1 MSVDVKVGGAPPAT
15 ATRSTFRPELHGVRG
30 LAIALVVVFHVFGHG
45 RVSGGIDAFLAV
57 SGFLMT
63 LSLARQVEAG
73 TLTLWGYLARL
84 ARRLLPAALMV
95 LATVAVVGYFWTP
108 SSQRAQLLREI
119 RAVAL
124 YRENWEL
131 VDSQL
136 DYAAAGPGT
145 SPLQHFWSL
154 SVQGQ
159 FYLLWFVLVVVA
171 TWVGARLLG
180 WQARRSVFVAVALAT
195 VASFVFHQGW
205 AAQDQQVA
213 YFHTGSRIWELGLG
227 GLVALLL
234 PGLRLSTAVRIP
246 IGWLGVA
253 LLVSCGFFLDGGAL
267 FPGPWAL
274 WPVGGVLLVLAAGT
288 TGHRWAADRMLQ
300 AAPLKFLADIS
311 YAWYVWHWPLLIF
324 TLLRTGQESADLRIA
339 AFVVVTSVLLAW
351 GTTRLVEEPFV
362 RGFSRRTAATL
373 VVGVTGVAVVAG
385 GATWALGVVERH
397 RHEALL
403 EASRP
408 SPDHPGAAVLGE
420 GWTGELTPADVVP
433 DVAVAGGDLPEVYGE
448 GDCINTH
455 RDVPSSADP
464 RLCYLGDPDG
474 DQTIMVLGGSHVTQ
488 WLPALEILA
497 DQHHWRLVLSEKG
510 GCQFIDRP
518 EPGSSDPPQQESCY
532 QYNENLWPLIE
543 DEQPDYVFTIG
554 TTSRPTTGESTPDGF
569 VALWDRLD
577 QLGIPVLGMRDS
589 TRLEESVPECLERTD
604 MDARACGQE
613 RTWRMAE
620 QSPILSVPDL
630 PGNVR
635 PMDVSESICAPDW
648 CPAVVGNVMVYRDTS
663 HITATYM
670 RTLAPAVEDE
680 LRRVAPEL
688 F

>member
-1 MSVDVKVGGAPPAT
+1 MGGPPPAT

-30 LAIALVVVFHVFGHG
+30 LAIALVVVFHVFGQG
-45 RVSGGIDAFLAV
+45 RVSGGIDAFLTV

-63 LSLARQVEAG
+63 LSLARQIEAG

-84 ARRLLPAALMV
+84 ARRLLPAALLV
-95 LATVAVVGYFWTP
+95 LGTVAVAGYFWTP
-108 SSQRAQLLREI
+108 ASQRGQLLREI

-159 FYLLWFVLVVVA
+159 FYLIWFVLL
-171 TWVGARLLG
+171 VGAAWLGARVLG
-180 WQARRSVFVAVALAT
+180 WQTRRSVLFAVILAT
-195 VASFVFHQGW
+195 VVSFAFHQGW

-234 PGLRLSTAVRIP
+234 PGLRLSTAARIP

-253 LLVSCGFFLDGGAL
+253 LLVTCGFFLDGGAL

-288 TGHRWAADRMLQ
+288 TGHPWAADRMLQ
-300 AAPLKFLADIS
+300 AAPLRFLADIS

-324 TLLRTGQESADLRIA
+324 ILIRTDRETADLGTAI
-339 AFVVVTSVLLAW
+339 FVVGTSVLLAW
-351 GTTRLVEEPFV
+351 GTTRWVEEPLV
-362 RGFSRRTAATL
+362 SALSRRTAATL
-373 VVGVTGVAVVAG
+373 LVGATGVAVVAG

-397 RHEALL
+397 RHEALI

-408 SPDHPGAAVLGE
+408 SADHPGAAVLGPD
-420 GWTGELTPADVVP
+420 WSGELVPADVVP
-433 DVAVAGGDLPEVYGE
+433 DVAIAGSDLPDVYAE
-448 GDCINTH
+448 GDCVNTH

-464 RLCYLGDPDG
+464 KLCYLGDPDG
-474 DQTIMVLGGSHVTQ
+474 DRTIMVVGGSHVTQ

-497 DQHHWRLVLSEKG
+497 EQHHWRLVFSEKG

-518 EPGSSDPPQQESCY
+518 EPGSTDPPQQETCH

-543 DEQPDYVFTIG
+543 AEQPDYLFTIG
-554 TTSRPTTGESTPDGF
+554 TTSRPTTGESTPEGF
-569 VALWDRLD
+569 VSYWDRLAKM
-577 QLGIPVLGMRDS
+577 GIPVLAMRDS
-589 TRLEESVPECLERTD
+589 TRLAESVPECLERTNL
-604 MDARACGQE
+604 DARACGQE

-620 QSPILSVPDL
+620 RSPILDVPDL
-630 PGNVR
+630 PANVL
-635 PMDVSESICAPDW
+635 PVDVTEMICEPDW
-648 CPAVVGNVMVYRDTS
+648 CRAIVGNVMVYRDTS
-663 HITATYM
+663 HLTKTYM
-670 RTLAPAVEDE
+670 RTLTPAIGDE
-680 LRRVAPEL
+680 LRRVAPQL